1 MAEKIIDE
9 IDRSLIETLN
19 DRILKDIHQN
29 VLDEIA
35 YSVKS
40 KYSEV
45 KNINF
50 FQDDSGFL
58 NHFHY
63 EVELNDGKKDYGII
77 ILEIK

>member
-50 FQDDSGFL
+50 FSR
-58 NHFHY
+58 
-63 EVELNDGKKDYGII
+63 
-77 ILEIK
+77 